1 MRYLSLCSGIE
12 AASVAWG
19 PLGWEPVAF
28 SEIEK
33 FPCKLLEYRFPQVP
47 NIGDMTK
54 IDGRKYRGTVDLVVG
69 GTPCQDFSI
78 AGKRAGLNGE
88 RSGLAHHF
96 IRLINE
102 ISPKF
107 FIWENV
113 PGCLTTNS
121 GEDFRL
127 LMDAFQNA
135 GYFLDADILDAQ
147 FFGVPQ
153 RRRRVFVCGF
163 NVGLLQKKTIFSAIT
178 IAKYLQEI
186 LGKFLEGLKLK
197 SEKELARLASQNPL
211 NDGLR
216 RKMHWLLKHGTSMEG
231 SIIWR
236 NVLIEVFQKLVREQ
250 KNLVCIRGDINL
262 SERQEGLLM
271 DLLMEFLSGLTEE
284 SLKKSLDESFYIMK
298 SFTTSTETKTTTR
311 QAIYIFS
318 QAFLNMQ
325 KLICLL
331 HLCCLDYCPKG
342 QLDSTQLQVFMNY
355 ARQTTRTLLGD
366 VKHHDYWCNF
376 IRQAEHINNFIIHI
390 RRNNSAAAVLFERE
404 GLRRDF
410 EKGRSSGENYPC
422 LTSKGAQALDDR
434 TSFCLEKEGPRRL
447 TPLEWERLQGFPDGW
462 TDIPGASDTARY
474 KAIGNSMAIPVMRW
488 LGDRIDKVNK
498 ANFS

>member
-1 MRYLSLCSGIE
+1 MKYLSLCSGIE

-54 IDGRKYRGTVDLVVG
+54 IDGRKYHGAVDLVVG

-153 RRRRVFVCGF
+153 RRSRIFINKF
-163 NVGLLQKKTIFSAIT
+163 HVGLLQKKTIF
-178 IAKYLQEI
+178 
-186 LGKFLEGLKLK
+186 
-197 SEKELARLASQNPL
+197 
-211 NDGLR
+211 
-216 RKMHWLLKHGTSMEG
+216 
-231 SIIWR
+231 
-236 NVLIEVFQKLVREQ
+236 
-250 KNLVCIRGDINL
+250 
-262 SERQEGLLM
+262 
-271 DLLMEFLSGLTEE
+271 
-284 SLKKSLDESFYIMK
+284 
-298 SFTTSTETKTTTR
+298 
-311 QAIYIFS
+311 
-318 QAFLNMQ
+318 
-325 KLICLL
+325 
-331 HLCCLDYCPKG
+331 
-342 QLDSTQLQVFMNY
+342 
-355 ARQTTRTLLGD
+355 
-366 VKHHDYWCNF
+366 
-376 IRQAEHINNFIIHI
+376 
-390 RRNNSAAAVLFERE
+390 
-404 GLRRDF
+404 
-410 EKGRSSGENYPC
+410 
-422 LTSKGAQALDDR
+422 
-434 TSFCLEKEGPRRL
+434 
-447 TPLEWERLQGFPDGW
+447 
-462 TDIPGASDTARY
+462 
-474 KAIGNSMAIPVMRW
+474 
-488 LGDRIDKVNK
+488 
-498 ANFS
+498 